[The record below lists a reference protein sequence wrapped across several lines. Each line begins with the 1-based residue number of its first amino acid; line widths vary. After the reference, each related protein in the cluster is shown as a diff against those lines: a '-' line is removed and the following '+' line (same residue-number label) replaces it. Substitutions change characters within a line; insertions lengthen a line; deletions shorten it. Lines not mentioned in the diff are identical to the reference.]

1 MKLTY
6 LVPAI
11 SVLLAG
17 SVSSSVWSQQEFDLE
32 TLFGDELRME
42 FLAREKGDP
51 LGDIDPLTTGAVR
64 KREEIFKYCL
74 NISDAATETRTA
86 VLAKHLKEMGE
97 EVDEKLDQ
105 LDKQITVL
113 QGWMVKRQE
122 FLESANDSLIKIFAS
137 MRPDAAALQFTEIGP
152 GKAAAI
158 ISKLEPGN
166 ASAILAEMKPADA
179 AKITLVLSSAMK
191 VEGADK

>member
-1 MKLTY
+1 
-6 LVPAI
+6 
-11 SVLLAG
+11 
-17 SVSSSVWSQQEFDLE
+17 
-32 TLFGDELRME
+32 ME
-42 FLAREKGDP
+42 FLAREKDGP
-51 LGDIDPLTTGAVR
+51 LGELDPLTTGAVQ

-86 VLAKHLKEMGE
+86 VLANHLKDMGA
-97 EVDEKLDQ
+97 EVDEKLTK
-105 LDKQITVL
+105 LDERISVL
-113 QGWMVKRQE
+113 RDWMVKRQQ
-122 FLESANDSLIKIFAS
+122 FLDSANESLIKIFAS

-158 ISKLEPGN
+158 ISKLEPSN

-191 VEGADK
+191 VKGAKE

>member
-1 MKLTY
+1 MMKLVLPT
-6 LVPAI
+6 L
-11 SVLLAG
+11 SLFVLLC
-17 SVSSSVWSQQEFDLE
+17 VSTSNTAWSQSELESLFTDDLR
-32 TLFGDELRME
+32 TE
-42 FLAREKGDP
+42 FLARERSDMP
-51 LGDIDPLTTGAVR
+51 ADVDPLTTGAVR

-86 VLAKHLKEMGE
+86 VLANRLSSMGT
-97 EVDEKLDQ
+97 EVDDKLKKLDERIAVLRDWMTRRQ
-105 LDKQITVL
+105 QFLD
-113 QGWMVKRQE
+113 
-122 FLESANDSLIKIFAS
+122 SANDSLIKIFAS

-158 ISKLEPGN
+158 ISKLEPNN

-191 VEGADK
+191 VKGADK